1 MSYLRDA
8 KIVKTIAESSNC
20 NELSEDAC
28 RYILAQTEL
37 LLRRVIADSLKY
49 TRKFNRSKIR
59 SEDVD
64 IALNDLNLAFLLFGL
79 SKPAANYFV
88 SSDRMTVE
96 LDKQE
101 VDIKES
107 MRSIVAT
114 KLLRKKKIEVN
125 FDWMAI
131 EGKLNPLFEAS
142 STADSLNLRSADWA
156 KNSEAQISAFETTP
170 RADVTNYDYLTAKS
184 NKNVFLVKELNP
196 NVLTREASLFFDTFR
211 KILEEYFQL
220 VDQKFAEI
228 DNKKFLYGRV
238 ISPLS
243 HQDQLKDPDRCPAHR
258 FLHIQIH
265 RQLIRKSLC

>member
-37 LLRRVIADSLKY
+37 VLRRVIADSLKY

-59 SEDVD
+59 NEDID
-64 IALNDLNLAFLLFGL
+64 IALSDLNLSFLLFGL
-79 SKPAANYFV
+79 SKPATNFFV
-88 SSDRMTVE
+88 RSDKMTVE

-101 VDIKES
+101 IDIKEN
-107 MRSIVAT
+107 MRNIVAT
-114 KLLRKKKIEVN
+114 KLLRKKKIEIN
-125 FDWMAI
+125 FDWLAV
-131 EGKLNPLFEAS
+131 EGSMNPLFESS
-142 STADSLNLRSADWA
+142 STAEGLNLRSAEWVKSA
-156 KNSEAQISAFETTP
+156 EAQVTPFESALHPET
-170 RADVTNYDYLTAKS
+170 TNYDYLTAKS

-196 NVLTREASLFFDTFR
+196 NVLTKEASLFFDTFR

-228 DNKKFLYGRV
+228 DNKKFLYGLL
-238 ISPLS
+238 ISPLGYQGKLEDS
-243 HQDQLKDPDRCPAHR
+243 NRRSAHR

-265 RQLIRKSLC
+265 REIIRRSHC